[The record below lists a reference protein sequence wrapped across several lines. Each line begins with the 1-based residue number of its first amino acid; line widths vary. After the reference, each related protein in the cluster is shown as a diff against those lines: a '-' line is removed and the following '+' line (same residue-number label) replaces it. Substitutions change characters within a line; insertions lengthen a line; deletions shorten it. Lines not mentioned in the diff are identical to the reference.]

1 MIKLKTRSSVF
12 ETNSSSTHS
21 ISINSN
27 MDIISTTGLSLNESG
42 KLVITLNETFGW
54 GIESYDDAYTKAQY
68 LLTQCLQY
76 VEELEGED
84 LKYDE
89 RYVTFKRGREYMD
102 RVKKVISDTLS
113 LDIDNIEVIED
124 GGQIDHQSSCEFTEI
139 LEDEDLIKDV
149 IFNPGSIL
157 RIDNDNH

>member
-1 MIKLKTRSSVF
+1 MTIVKTRSSVF

-21 ISINSN
+21 ISIDPNI
-27 MDIISTTGLSLNESG
+27 DIMSTTGLSVNKDG
-42 KLVITLNETFGW
+42 KLVIKLDEDFGW
-54 GIESYDDAYTKAQY
+54 GIESHDDAYTKAQY

-76 VEELEGED
+76 VEEVEGEN
-84 LKYDE
+84 LSYEE
-89 RYVTFKRGREYMD
+89 RYVTSKKGHEYMD
-102 RVKKVISDTLS
+102 RVKKVIAEV
-113 LDIDNIEVIED
+113 LDLDVNNIEVIKD
-124 GGQIDHQSSCEFTEI
+124 GGIIDHQSACEFTEI